1 MSTLHTAIHTLP
13 GNIDIC
19 FGGVSPFGQ
28 QNGLTTCYGIYI
40 PATTTNLSVGIIID
54 NGTGIHNVMKFMT
67 ERQPQRMILLQTHLH
82 LDHIIGVRFN
92 KYLFGMLENTTCL
105 ITEYALAEMN
115 RLVRPPLHPIDMRFV
130 GPSNLPSFE
139 KYGVKIIDHELPH
152 GSDVSTGFR
161 IEALGKVIVVATDC
175 ELKTTED
182 QVSFAKWSKNA
193 DMIIL
198 DMKYGIEEK
207 YKEGHGHNHFG
218 LIHQTMRQWGVAS
231 TPGAQ
236 TYLALVHRDGPSIPH
251 EFISKVVNSPMHL
264 VHLDAVKRV
273 NMPDDGDIISL

>member
-13 GNIDIC
+13 ENIDIC

-67 ERQPQRMILLQTHLH
+67 KRQPQRMILLQTHLH

-115 RLVRPPLHPIDMRFV
+115 KLVSQPLHPIDMRFV
-130 GPSNLPSFE
+130 GSSNLPSFE
-139 KYGVKIIDHELPH
+139 KYGVKIVHHELPH

-182 QVSFAKWSKNA
+182 QVSFAQWSRDA

-198 DMKYGIEEK
+198 DMQYDSKER
-207 YKEGHGHNHFG
+207 YKEGHGHNHPD
-218 LIHQTMRQWGVAS
+218 LIHQTMRHWGVVS
-231 TPGAQ
+231 TPDTQ
-236 TYLALVHRDGPSIPH
+236 THLALVHREEPSIPH
-251 EFISKVVNSPMHL
+251 EFISTVVTSAMHT
-264 VHLDAVKRV
+264 VYRAVRQV
-273 NMPDDGDIISL
+273 SMPDDGDITSL